1 LRNDSRV
8 GPMVGRCHSRRVVTL
23 LVAVSCVPLGTATA
37 QNPDWPALVEQVSP
51 GVATIHVY
59 DPGGG
64 LAGTGTGFFVDESG
78 LLVTNHHVLAGG
90 HSATVLLA
98 DRRSFPLRFIVADDP
113 ARDLVLARAEL
124 FGAEVPSLVLATA
137 RPALGQPVLVIGS
150 PLGLEQTISDGLVAA
165 VRRHESLGVLLQLT
179 APVSP
184 GSSGSPVVTAD
195 GRVVGVVTLQ
205 FREGQNL
212 NFAVAAEAVADLA
225 PGEAVPLSQ
234 WSAGIA
240 RAAPRQMAG
249 RAVRHPWTGRR
260 VRVPDPSDPRQNLVG
275 RFGVVGANAFTV
287 IDPMDLTHTIPF
299 AGTEVVELS
308 QGHNNTLSW
317 ILGLG
322 LGAAG
327 AVWGV
332 RIAAGR
338 EECNSEDFFY
348 DQDECLGTKMLGA
361 VLIGGGGFVAG
372 ALAGSVARRE
382 IWVRV
387 PLSRV
392 LSGR

>member
-1 LRNDSRV
+1 MIDR
-8 GPMVGRCHSRRVVTL
+8 GYSRRVVAL
-23 LVAVSCVPLGTATA
+23 LIAVSCAGMGTARA
-37 QNPDWPALVEQVSP
+37 QTPDWPTLVELVSP
-51 GVATIHVY
+51 GVATIQVY
-59 DPGGG
+59 DPGGR
-64 LAGTGTGFFVDESG
+64 LAGTGTGFFVDEGG
-78 LLVTNHHVLAGG
+78 LLVTNHHVLAGA
-90 HSATVLLA
+90 HSAKVLLA

-113 ARDLVLARAEL
+113 GRDLVLARAEL

-150 PLGLEQTISDGLVAA
+150 PLGLEQTISDGLIAA
-165 VRRHESLGVLLQLT
+165 VRRHEDLGIVLQLT

-184 GSSGSPVVTAD
+184 GSSGSPVITAD

-212 NFAVAAEAVADLA
+212 NFAVAAEAVAELV
-225 PGEAVPLSQ
+225 PGEAIPLSR

-240 RAAPRQMAG
+240 QTAPPQMAG
-249 RAVRHPWTGRR
+249 KTVRHPWTGRR
-260 VRVPDPSDPRQNLVG
+260 VRVPDPSDPRRKLVG
-275 RFGVVGANAFTV
+275 QFGVVGANAFTV
-287 IDPMDLTHTIPF
+287 IDPIDLTHTIPF

-308 QGHNNTLSW
+308 QGYNNTASW
-317 ILGLG
+317 ILGVG
-322 LGAAG
+322 LGAVG

-332 RIAAGR
+332 RLAADR
-338 EECNSEDFFY
+338 DECDSEDFFY
-348 DQDECLGTKMLGA
+348 DQDECLGTKLLGA

-382 IWVRV
+382 IWVEV